1 MGIFES
7 VMDKILN
14 LNLSFNDPIFIKD
27 FEEDNYQMVKLEEL
41 LSKPTIYDA
50 DKVKEDLKLYKIGM
64 FGEKNVALK

>member
-50 DKVKEDLKLYKIGM
+50 DKVKEDLKLYKM
-64 FGEKNVALK
+64 WL